1 MGLHNTLNDVPRTG
15 LTKED
20 LKKINLNLL
29 LIMQLNSLSLNL
41 TNEICSIYASKGEF
55 RLQIKNFYKQI
66 KNLIMRNTNSDVWN
80 KFTMEQIEV
89 IGEDADR
96 LEDLVMSW
104 ANGNMVDWVER
115 HLTVE
120 ED

>member
-1 MGLHNTLNDVPRTG
+1 MHRTLNDVPRTG
-15 LTKED
+15 LTPED
-20 LKKINLNLL
+20 IKHINLNLL

-66 KNLIMRNTNSDVWN
+66 KNLIMRNNNSEAWN
-80 KFTMEQIEV
+80 NFTIEQIAI

-96 LEDLVMSW
+96 LEDLVLSW
-104 ANGNMVDWVER
+104 ANGKMGEWIEN
-115 HLTVE
+115 HLK
-120 ED
+120 EDK